1 MSSKPTILIADDD
14 DRVLKALIIRL
25 GSLGFHII
33 TATDGFNALAMAT
46 KHAPALLV
54 LDVNM
59 PAGDGFSVQERLKH
73 IDGLENTPVIYL
85 TGDKSARLDEMARQ
99 LGAYALLH
107 KPFDIENLIDAILSA
122 LSPPKLA
129 G

>member
-1 MSSKPTILIADDD
+1 MSKKPTILIADDD
-14 DRVLKALIIRL
+14 DRVLKALMIRL

-46 KHAPALLV
+46 KHTPDLLV

-59 PAGDGFSVQERLKH
+59 PAGDGFSVQERIKH
-73 IDGLENTPVIYL
+73 ISSLPEIPVIYL
-85 TGDKSARLDEMARQ
+85 TGDKSARLDEMAKQ
-99 LGAYALLH
+99 LGAFALLH
-107 KPFDIENLIDAILSA
+107 KPFNIEDLIDAISGA
-122 LSPPKLA
+122 LSPPKIA